1 MTGIAALEVR
11 LDYFSFMR
19 KKWPGLFTACLL
31 LIACGNR
38 TVKENPV
45 DAATTETVVL
55 TKEIFQTGTV
65 IPAIT
70 CRSNPA
76 LSFALYLPSE
86 YDTARKFPAIIF
98 FDPHASGE
106 FVLKKYQHLADE
118 FHFILVGSN
127 DSKNGLTLA
136 ETNTIAG
143 SLISEVQNRFA
154 ALDHISLAGFSGGAK
169 VALSS
174 ASISHSVRDVIYCG
188 AATPVTALPSTTSFL
203 GFAGV
208 DDVNYSD
215 LVAFDRS
222 WNATNRN
229 HFLIEWTGKHEW
241 PDSAVFRDAF
251 RWIEFDMMRDRTIPV
266 SVAAIDEWKTSVEK
280 KFAKTS
286 DPLQQAMLQQQM
298 VSFLNGLADVSANR
312 NHYRQMVA
320 SSAFQNAQ
328 QQKENILQ
336 SETVKKQEYITALQ
350 SKDLNWWAHEI
361 DLLKSKHDP
370 SSQRL
375 LGFISL
381 ACYSVSTASVRQNH
395 FALAEQTLAVYKLAD
410 PENADQPFISAC
422 LYARQGKNGEAI
434 ESLREAVQLG
444 LNDVSKIQREPDLQS
459 LQADPRMQ
467 ALLEKMKQ

>member
-1 MTGIAALEVR
+1 MEGA
-11 LDYFSFMR
+11 LDYFSFM
-19 KKWPGLFTACLL
+19 KKKLPGLLTACLL

-38 TVKENPV
+38 AVKENPV
-45 DAATTETVVL
+45 DEAAPVPAVSA
-55 TKEIFQTGTV
+55 KEIFETGKV

-70 CRSNPA
+70 CQSNPA
-76 LSFALYLPSE
+76 LTFALYLPTE

-98 FDPHASGE
+98 FDPHAGGNY
-106 FVLKKYQHLADE
+106 VVKKYQHLADE

-143 SLISEVQNRFA
+143 SLISEVQHRFSA
-154 ALDHISLAGFSGGAK
+154 FDHISLAGFSGGAK

-174 ASISHSVRDVIYCG
+174 ASISRSVRDVIYCG

-208 DDVNYSD
+208 DDMNYSD
-215 LVAFDRS
+215 LVAFDQS
-222 WNATNRN
+222 WNATDRN
-229 HFLIEWTGKHEW
+229 HYLIEWNGKHEW
-241 PDSAVFRDAF
+241 PDSTVFRDAF
-251 RWIEFDMMRDRTIPV
+251 RWIEFNMMRDKTIPV
-266 SVAAIDEWKTSVEK
+266 SASVIDEWKTSVEK

-286 DPLQQAMLQQQM
+286 DPLQQAMLQQQV
-298 VSFLNGLADVSANR
+298 VSFLNGLTDVSVNR
-312 NHYRQMVA
+312 NHYQQIVS
-320 SSAFQNAQ
+320 SSAFQKAQ
-328 QQKENILQ
+328 QQKESILQ
-336 SETVKKQEYITALQ
+336 SETLKKQEYITALQ

-381 ACYSVSTASVRQNH
+381 ACYSVSTASVSQNH
-395 FALAEQTLAVYKLAD
+395 LALAEQTLAVYKLAD

-422 LYARQGKNGEAI
+422 LYARQGKNDEAI
-434 ESLREAVQLG
+434 ESLGEAVKLG

-467 ALLEKMKQ
+467 VLLEKMKQ